1 MRCGYVRVTS
11 GDNNYGG
18 DIMSQ
23 DKSGAREAH
32 WSKTR
37 NLTIIIL
44 ILWFIFAFVVH
55 WMAKGLNLSSFLGF
69 PLGYYMAVQGSLAIF
84 VALIFIHNK
93 MQDRIDDEAG
103 LDE

>member
-1 MRCGYVRVTS
+1 
-11 GDNNYGG
+11 
-18 DIMSQ
+18 MSQ
-23 DKSGAREAH
+23 DKSSARAAH

-44 ILWFIFAFVVH
+44 ILWFIFSFVVH
-55 WMAKGLNLSSFLGF
+55 WMAAGLNASSFLGF

-93 MQDRIDDEAG
+93 MQDRLDDDAG
-103 LDE
+103 LED